1 MKRLVCILLLA
12 GSVACRDNATE
23 HAEQKSRMAE
33 NEALREQVKQAEQ
46 EHASTRERL
55 MVTQMALNDVETEFS
70 RMKVSHDTLQKNVR
84 EHTLENADLRKQ
96 LALAT
101 ERLRVID
108 EAAEET
114 RLLEERKAQEEFAAA
129 AVAGPPPFQVFDVMY
144 VGEMDFEGKKR
155 NVGHFSVTNNTDAA
169 LRIFA
174 NSLFRTTR
182 IDIAPHSASNGIH
195 MAAKQGDQLRVS
207 VSNHVETVTW

>member
-12 GSVACRDNATE
+12 GSVACRDHDTE
-23 HAEQKSRMAE
+23 RAEQKSRMAE
-33 NEALREQVKQAEQ
+33 NEALREQVAQAEQ

-70 RMKVSHDTLQKNVR
+70 RMKVSHDTLQKNVS
-84 EHTLENADLRKQ
+84 ELSHENADMRKQ
-96 LALAT
+96 LTLAT
-101 ERLRVID
+101 ERLRTID
-108 EAAEET
+108 EAAAET
-114 RLLEERKAQEEFAAA
+114 HRLEEVRKQQELAVA
-129 AVAGPPPFQVFDVMY
+129 AVTGPPPFTVFDVVY
-144 VGEMDFEGKKR
+144 VGEIDFEGKKR
-155 NVGHFSVTNNTDAA
+155 NVGHFSVTNNTDTT

-182 IDIAPHSASNGIH
+182 IDVSPHSASNGIH

-207 VSNHVETVTW
+207 ASNHVETVTW